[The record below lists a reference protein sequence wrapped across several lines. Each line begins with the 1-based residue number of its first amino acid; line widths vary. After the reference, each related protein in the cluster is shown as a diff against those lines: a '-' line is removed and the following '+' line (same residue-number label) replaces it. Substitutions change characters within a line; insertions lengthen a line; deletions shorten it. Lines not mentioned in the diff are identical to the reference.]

1 MFMRAGLPKKRKF
14 FSSIMLQNASWL
26 LSLRRK
32 KLIRRDFILNSIQR
46 TQIPL
51 KIGARNFWKNSP
63 FKRLTLKLI
72 YFYVAITRD
81 FELF

>member
-14 FSSIMLQNASWL
+14 FSSIMLQNVSWL

-32 KLIRRDFILNSIQR
+32 KLIRRDFILKSIQR

-51 KIGARNFWKNSP
+51 KIGARNF
-63 FKRLTLKLI
+63 
-72 YFYVAITRD
+72 
-81 FELF
+81 

>member
-14 FSSIMLQNASWL
+14 FSSIMLQNVSWL